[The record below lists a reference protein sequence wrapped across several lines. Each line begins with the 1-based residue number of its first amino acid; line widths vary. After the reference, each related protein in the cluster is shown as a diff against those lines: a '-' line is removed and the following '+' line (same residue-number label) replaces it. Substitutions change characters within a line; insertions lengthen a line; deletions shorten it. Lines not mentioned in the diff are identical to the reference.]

1 MNRRHSS
8 DALAAIKDDHK
19 TSSYIYQSM
28 RVNSP
33 VVFSIKLEQKYVRA
47 CSTRNL
53 TGLSAD
59 PCTPETLQV
68 SICVYEQAPTAPIA
82 CRYELFSPALF
93 SISHLFE
100 SR

>member
-1 MNRRHSS
+1 
-8 DALAAIKDDHK
+8 
-19 TSSYIYQSM
+19 M

-59 PCTPETLQV
+59 PCTPETLRV

-82 CRYELFSPALF
+82 CRYELFFARFVLDF
-93 SISHLFE
+93 SFVRE
-100 SR
+100 SLDMRLRWK